1 MSTRHPR
8 LRRTARI
15 GFYVFLAAVVVLL
28 VRAARA
34 VDWAQVAAAIAGY
47 DTGTLALAL
56 LLTAAS
62 YLIYCGYDLAARRY
76 AHHALPT
83 QRVMLVGFT
92 SYAFALNVGA
102 LVGGAGFRLRLYSRL
117 GLGLAAITRI
127 IGFSVTTNW
136 LGYILLGGALFA
148 SGLLQPPP
156 ELKLGRVALQAIG
169 VAMLAVIPAYLAACH
184 FAHGRVFHVRGHH
197 FRLPSPGLALVQLA
211 LASTNWAVM
220 GAIVWT
226 LLPSLPY
233 PLVLATLLL
242 GAVATAIVHIPAG
255 IGVLE
260 AVFLAVIG
268 GMAPQAAVLAALLVY
283 RACYYLLPLLV
294 ASAVYALFE
303 WRQPRRNPSAATALD
318 SDT

>member
-1 MSTRHPR
+1 MTMHHPR
-8 LRRTARI
+8 LRLAARI
-15 GFYVFLAAVVVLL
+15 GSYIFLAVVAVLL

-34 VDWAQVAAAIAGY
+34 VDWAEVAAAIAGY

-56 LLTAAS
+56 LLTATS
-62 YLIYCGYDLAARRY
+62 YLVYCGYDIAARRY

-83 QRVMLVGFT
+83 RRVALIAFT

-102 LVGGAGFRLRLYSRL
+102 LVGGAGFRLRLYSRSGL
-117 GLGLAAITRI
+117 GLGVITRI
-127 IGFSVTTNW
+127 IGFSVATNW

-156 ELKLGRVALQAIG
+156 ELKLGRAALQAIG
-169 VAMLAVIPAYLAACH
+169 ATMLAVVPAYVAACH
-184 FAHGRVFHVRGHH
+184 FAHGRMFHLRGHH
-197 FRLPSPGLALVQLA
+197 FRLPSPRLALAQLA
-211 LASTNWAVM
+211 LASTNWALM

-268 GMAPQAAVLAALLVY
+268 SMAPQASVLAALLVY
-283 RACYYLLPLLV
+283 RACYYLLPLLA
-294 ASAVYALFE
+294 ASALYGLFE
-303 WRQPRRNPSAATALD
+303 WRQRHGD
-318 SDT
+318 

>member
-1 MSTRHPR
+1 MTARHPR
-8 LRRTARI
+8 LRLAARI

-34 VDWAQVAAAIAGY
+34 VDWAEVAAAIAGY
-47 DTGTLALAL
+47 ETGTLALAL
-56 LLTAAS
+56 LLAATS
-62 YLIYCGYDLAARRY
+62 YLVYCGYDIAARRY

-83 QRVMLVGFT
+83 RRVVLIAFA

-102 LVGGAGFRLRLYSRL
+102 LVGGAGFRLRLYSRSGL
-117 GLGLAAITRI
+117 GLGAITRI
-127 IGFSVTTNW
+127 IGFSVATNW

-169 VAMLAVIPAYLAACH
+169 AAMLAVVPAYLAACH
-184 FAHGRVFHVRGHH
+184 FAHGRMFHLRGHH
-197 FRLPSPGLALVQLA
+197 FRLPSPRLALVQLV
-211 LASTNWAVM
+211 LASLNWALM

-242 GAVATAIVHIPAG
+242 GAVATALVHIPAG

-268 GMAPQAAVLAALLVY
+268 NMAPQATVLAALLVY

-294 ASAVYALFE
+294 ASTLYGLFE
-303 WRQPRRNPSAATALD
+303 WRERRGN
-318 SDT
+318 